1 MKKDTVYSIYWF
13 FAVAPFLTALPL
25 FFLMPE
31 NVSARYFALAMI
43 ERVGT
48 RWEMFLIPAGW
59 FLADVALHFVFRLIE
74 RSTDVL
80 PLTVIIYRLLPAA
93 IFCALAIAT
102 ELLLY
107 RAAMMVF

>member
-1 MKKDTVYSIYWF
+1 MKKDTIYSIYWF

-31 NVSARYFALAMI
+31 NVAARYYALAMI
-43 ERVGT
+43 EREGT

-59 FLADVALHFVFRLIE
+59 FLADVVLHFVFRLLE
-74 RSTDVL
+74 RSTDNL
-80 PLTVIIYRLLPAA
+80 PLTVIIPRILTAA

-107 RAAMMVF
+107 QAAMMVF